1 MEHAVIAAHP
11 LQRSFTMAV
20 ANTYCE
26 AVRAKDQEA
35 TLRDLYRMNF
45 APTLDEDELPRAGGF
60 TPGPDVVQERAIHAR
75 VNDFVFVYPYWLNT
89 QPAMLKGY
97 IERVFG
103 LGFAYGGTGGG
114 NVPLLK
120 SRKMVSFTSS
130 GAPTD
135 WVVSTGNFDAARKL
149 FDEYFAAVCGLEVLD
164 HIHFG
169 SLVPGIRADV
179 VASHLDRVRETVAR
193 YF

>member
-26 AVRAKDQEA
+26 AVRARDQEA

-60 TPGPDVVQERAIHAR
+60 TPGPDVVQERAILAR
-75 VNDFVFVYPYWLNT
+75 VNVFVFVYPFWLNT

-130 GAPTD
+130 GAP
-135 WVVSTGNFDAARKL
+135 
-149 FDEYFAAVCGLEVLD
+149 
-164 HIHFG
+164 
-169 SLVPGIRADV
+169 RASAISV
-179 VASHLDRVRETVAR
+179 TANLGRRRAL
-193 YF
+193 

>member
-26 AVRAKDQEA
+26 AVRAKDHEA

-60 TPGPDVVQERAIHAR
+60 TPGPDVVQERAILAR
-75 VNDFVFVYPYWLNT
+75 VNVFVFVYPFWLNT

>member
-1 MEHAVIAAHP
+1 MEHAVIASHP
-11 LQRSFTMAV
+11 VQRSFTMAV

-26 AVRAKDQEA
+26 AVRANGQQA
-35 TLRDLYRMNF
+35 ILRDLYRMNF
-45 APTLDEDELPRAGGF
+45 APTIDADELPRAGGF
-60 TPGPDVVQERAIHAR
+60 TPGADVVEERATLAR
-75 VNDFVFVYPYWLNT
+75 VNVFAFVYPFWLNT

-103 LGFAYGGTGGG
+103 LGFAYGATGAG

-120 SRKMVSFTSS
+120 SRKMISFTSS

-135 WVVSTGNFDAARKL
+135 WVKSTGHFEAARKL
-149 FDEYFAAVCGLEVLD
+149 FDEYFAAVCGLEVVD

-169 SLVPGIRADV
+169 GLVPGIRPDV
-179 VASHLDRVRETVAR
+179 VARHLDRVRDTVAR
-193 YF
+193 HF